1 LPTLASKRGHQKDG
15 TKKGGTLRTA
25 FLNLIWLERLFA
37 ALSD

>member
-1 LPTLASKRGHQKDG
+1 LASKRGAQ
-15 TKKGGTLRTA
+15 KKGGTLRTA